1 MPKVD
6 FSKLGAKEEG
16 KEEKEAKANPFAKAE
31 SNPFTKT
38 KPEEPKTTFTKA
50 KPKIREN
57 VIEVETDEPKESFG
71 LAVSKTAYS
80 IIDVEKERPLTMQE
94 RKQKIKQTMELVEFT
109 AKHALREDDFWLP
122 PQSRGKKSLT
132 RSGCNKLAAVFNIT
146 CETLNIE
153 VKKEPKINGE
163 EDIVAYA
170 TVKATRPNGSHVIIT
185 ALKALSEYESSKA
198 GARDPKDWVSM
209 QFLKG
214 TAETRA
220 MNRAI
225 INAIGFVPKDYI
237 TVSKEEFDISTN

>member
-6 FSKLGAKEEG
+6 FSKLGKKEEG
-16 KEEKEAKANPFAKAE
+16 KEVKEAKANPFTKTEKAE
-31 SNPFTKT
+31 SNPFTKA
-38 KPEEPKTTFTKA
+38 KPEE
-50 KPKIREN
+50 IREN
-57 VIEVETDEPKESFG
+57 VIEVETDEPKELC

-94 RKQKIKQTMELVEFT
+94 RKQKIKQTMELVEYA

-146 CETLNIE
+146 CETLNIVE

-170 TVKATRPNGSHVIIT
+170 TVKATRPNGSYVIIT
-185 ALKALSEYESSKA
+185 ALKALSEYESSKE

-237 TVSKEEFDISTN
+237 TVSKEEFDISN